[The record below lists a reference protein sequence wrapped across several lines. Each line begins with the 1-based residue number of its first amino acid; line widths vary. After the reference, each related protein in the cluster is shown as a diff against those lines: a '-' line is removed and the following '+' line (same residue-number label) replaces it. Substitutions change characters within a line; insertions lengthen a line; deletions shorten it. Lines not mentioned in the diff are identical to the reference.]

1 MIDARKTSKTLSR
14 RNFFTNSRKL
24 GKVAGDVSEAVA
36 RKRLMLTMDEITKL
50 GDRSQTERLSRK
62 SRNAGEMDALRRQD
76 NREWAEK
83 RGKYERNDY
92 IKNKNRDRDRDLSRD
107 TAKDRK
113 DISAAYRRAI
123 SRKGLIGRVKDL
135 LGK

>member
-1 MIDARKTSKTLSR
+1 MIDARRTSKTLSR

-36 RKRLMLTMDEITKL
+36 RKRYDMVASQVTKL
-50 GDRSQTERLSRK
+50 ADDMQTERLSKK
-62 SRNAGEMDALRRQD
+62 SRNAGEMNALRRQD
-76 NREWAEK
+76 NRDWAEK

-113 DISAAYRRAI
+113 EISAAYRRAI